1 MRLRAALV
9 TVPYRM
15 GTWPVRAEGHEAALR
30 VWLTNGRSTWSEDCD
45 MLAAEFGLVPNVELA
60 LALGCELAEGFV
72 LVDRRQRTSR
82 PWILAAGELV
92 GIGGAEC
99 ALVEGQIAGYE
110 ASGRRTEVGQLVR
123 EREGWNRFRRRL
135 QDAFTLREELARLC
149 DDETIVCRCEDVAF
163 GRLKAMCGWR
173 EAKLY
178 TRCGMGPCQ
187 GRVCGAATRVIWGWG
202 MESVRPP
209 VVAARMSSLLLDRT
223 EDEAR

>member
-1 MRLRAALV
+1 
-9 TVPYRM
+9 
-15 GTWPVRAEGHEAALR
+15 
-30 VWLTNGRSTWSEDCD
+30 
-45 MLAAEFGLVPNVELA
+45 
-60 LALGCELAEGFV
+60 
-72 LVDRRQRTSR
+72 
-82 PWILAAGELV
+82 
-92 GIGGAEC
+92 
-99 ALVEGQIAGYE
+99 VEGQIAGYE